1 MSLKGAVSRVVKVEW
16 EKFTH
21 FFLRDRA
28 FFQKVPHLTD
38 LNHRLVHVDARF
50 KRENAVVFEI
60 RC

>member
-1 MSLKGAVSRVVKVEW
+1 MGEVYS
-16 EKFTH
+16 F

-28 FFQKVPHLTD
+28 ILKKVAHLMD
-38 LNHRLVHVDARF
+38 LNCRLVHVVACF